1 MVELLGQYDIRLS
14 PAIQT
19 MLDVHLILPGE
30 NSAVYTK
37 DVQQRLNQPNS
48 QLELDPEMILI
59 LRKSMTL
66 KVLQTIFH
74 DLKLFL
80 EPLLPQLDFLVYFH
94 LQSSEMF
101 HKQLLSRLNK
111 VSPSVR
117 ATEMSSI
124 MSLAVDVKQLSTDP
138 AEKLKEVCNYVFI
151 DKLDH
156 LLNVQDL

>member
-1 MVELLGQYDIRLS
+1 MLFCNIRCTLVEMLSSYGVRFS

-19 MLDVHLILPGE
+19 MLDTHLILPGT
-30 NSAVYTK
+30 NSVTIPK

-111 VSPSVR
+111 VSPSVQ

-124 MSLAVDVKQLSTDP
+124 MSLAVNFKQLSTDP
-138 AEKLKEVCNYVFI
+138 AEKLKEVCM
-151 DKLDH
+151 
-156 LLNVQDL
+156 